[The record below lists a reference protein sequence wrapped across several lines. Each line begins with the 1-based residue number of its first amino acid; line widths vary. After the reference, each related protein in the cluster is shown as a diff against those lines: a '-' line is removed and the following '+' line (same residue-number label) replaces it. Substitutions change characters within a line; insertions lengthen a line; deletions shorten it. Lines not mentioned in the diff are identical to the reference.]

1 MDKKAQEEM
10 VGFAL
15 IIIIVS
21 VIFLAF
27 LGLSLSDREKD
38 SVESYEVESFVQ
50 SFLQYSSDCK
60 KGNKNLEIS
69 DLIKE
74 CSNDQICSD
83 GKEACKILEETLE
96 GISEAGWN
104 PSQENPVKGY
114 ELKINSLDENII
126 NITKG
131 NFTANS
137 KGAIQFLENNVEIT
151 FKAYY

>member
-10 VGFAL
+10 IGFAL

-27 LGLSLSDREKD
+27 LGLSLSDEEKD
-38 SVESYEVESFVQ
+38 SVESYEVESFVG

-60 KGNKNLEIS
+60 EGDKSLEIS
-69 DLIKE
+69 DLIEK
-74 CSNDQICSD
+74 CSNNQICGDRESC
-83 GKEACKILEETLE
+83 EILEGTLE
-96 GISEAGWN
+96 GISEESWN
-104 PSQENPVKGY
+104 PSPENPVKGY
-114 ELKINSLDENII
+114 ELKISSPMKNII

-131 NFTANS
+131 DITANS
-137 KGAIQFLENNVEIT
+137 KGAIQLLKNNVEII